1 MMKSACTLL
10 MSKALE
16 MKTFYNL
23 ECSGFAPSYKKL
35 AW

>member
-10 MSKALE
+10 MSEALE
-16 MKTFYNL
+16 MKAFYNL
-23 ECSGFAPSYKKL
+23 ECSGFALSYKML